1 MKIAANL
8 GHLWKDL
15 PLDRAI
21 RAAAAAGFEAV
32 ETQYPYAHDR
42 AAAQQALAETG
53 IPMLGVNVP
62 PSAAGEPG
70 MAAVPG
76 REAEAR
82 EGILQAIDW
91 ARALGARHSH
101 VMAGRASGEAAEAT
115 FRETL
120 RWACGH
126 AAQAGLTLVLEP
138 LNDRD
143 QPGYFLSTLDHAVRI
158 IEDVGRPELGLMF
171 DLYHVQVQEGDVL
184 RRFERHLPIVR
195 HVQFAGAPRRSPP
208 DTGELALE
216 RVLPALRALG
226 WEGWMAAEY
235 GSPGPTDDFL
245 GWLPLYKSL

>member
-15 PLDRAI
+15 PLDQAI

-32 ETQYPYAHDR
+32 ETQYPYKHDR
-42 AAAQQALAETG
+42 AAAVQALADTG

-82 EGILQAIDW
+82 EGIEQAIDW
-91 ARALGARHSH
+91 AQALGARHIH
-101 VMAGRASGEAAEAT
+101 VMSGRASGEAAGAT

-120 RWACGH
+120 RWACAR
-126 AAQAGLTLVLEP
+126 AAEADLTLVLEP

-143 QPGYFLSTLDHAVRI
+143 QPGYFLSTLAQAAAI
-158 IEDVGRPELGLMF
+158 IKAVGRPELGLMF

-184 RRFERHLPIVR
+184 RRFERHLPIIR

-216 RVLPALRALG
+216 RVLPMLRDLG
-226 WEGWMAAEY
+226 WKGWMAAEY

-245 GWLPLYKSL
+245 EWLPLYKSL